1 MFIIFEYKLKHHCC
15 FFFCLRCRESSI
27 VVSTEMCLTSLRNVQ
42 CLDKQKTSNGNNW
55 ADESIPKSHAE
66 LQKESSPVISTV
78 KVQEHAA
85 MPTEYVDKDIGNKVK
100 NNDFNRCLRQRGHV
114 QGEVVSTVC
123 TAVQNAENMA
133 GCKLYSDSVRRLDR
147 SGNTGP
153 VVRLD
158 SYRLRTSSAQ
168 RQKQLTRYD
177 IALAQKGLS
186 DKSHFQA
193 GETGSYVSNSVKHP
207 LTACLSR
214 HQFPDVGEH
223 LSTLANST
231 NKTVE
236 ESHVDQLSK
245 ASCIPETVQ
254 PVDGK
259 ENPKNHGQLKN
270 ACFGVQGLENGCE
283 IHSGSCIKSIIKPPS
298 EYRLPTDIQFI
309 SGVDNCDKEEIHN
322 KVYENSCHTKD
333 QRKALKEKALCN
345 AADTCIR
352 QCYVKLVRLEDTS
365 QEIRISPRRTRSQI
379 KKNSFLADSDGLKNN
394 LLKCTSSKTCGNI
407 NGILHSHHRH
417 AIDNERLK
425 TLHTTSNGSMKSEPR
440 KANTRQKNSHLFRS
454 GCRKQISGMVS
465 RFHSGLRTQ
474 DSGMVSHLNV
484 KEISPP
490 VPTLDNVVV
499 FQDSAMK
506 TGGDIKHSEEN
517 ILYVNTTSKLCHS
530 NVTYGNIEGFVDC
543 EKSDICSV
551 SSCVSTQSKNEK
563 QLDHITSQSWSTAG
577 TNTYQKTESSLED
590 SGSTVWHVQGDSSTD
605 CVQIELHKHFGR
617 KTSDGKKRRSRKL
630 LNGLQPYKLSLL
642 AKMKP
647 VSVNLER
654 LDQSIVEKYSTSIS
668 GVTSMAIQ
676 QKSTEFLSQEMIST
690 GNGVVNIGSGGH
702 WNGRG
707 ELERLYY
714 DKIPCLDGTFEISSS
729 DDCSDSRSPDH
740 FRQLEKSPV
749 TKEAGCPEEI
759 IEKDENNLP
768 DQNHEIAS
776 CSGSSS
782 LIGTPPKEPH
792 VGPAKNLK
800 NTSSSY
806 KTYSTVQSPRK
817 SLYPPL
823 TIKIRKSPKKGNV
836 NTEDKLHERYPHKS
850 DRSKPV
856 KCITVYS
863 NCNRCSKK
871 EQSGRLSGEEG
882 IERRSKHMALKQKFT
897 NDQAHEHPK
906 GMCDLLQ
913 KRKRKS
919 SILLSHCRHRDT
931 TAELTVTPSIV
942 CHDAGARDDQQDTCT
957 EKHGYVLSSFT
968 ATC

>member
-1 MFIIFEYKLKHHCC
+1 
-15 FFFCLRCRESSI
+15 
-27 VVSTEMCLTSLRNVQ
+27 MCLTSLRNVQ
-42 CLDKQKTSNGNNW
+42 CLDKQKTYNGNNGS
-55 ADESIPKSHAE
+55 DGSVPKSHAE
-66 LQKESSPVISTV
+66 LQKESLPVISTV
-78 KVQEHAA
+78 KVQELAA
-85 MPTEYVDKDIGNKVK
+85 MPTEYIDKDIGNKVK
-100 NNDFNRCLRQRGHV
+100 NNDFNRCLRHRGHV

-123 TAVQNAENMA
+123 TSVQNAENVA
-133 GCKLYSDSVRRLDR
+133 GCKMYSDSVRRCDR

-153 VVRLD
+153 VVRLG

-177 IALAQKGLS
+177 IVLAQKGLS

-193 GETGSYVSNSVKHP
+193 GETGSYVSKSVKYP
-207 LTACLSR
+207 LTARLSR
-214 HQFPDVGEH
+214 HQFPDVGQH
-223 LSTLANST
+223 LSTRANST
-231 NKTVE
+231 NQTVE

-254 PVDGK
+254 PVDSK

-270 ACFGVQGLENGCE
+270 ACVGVQGLENRCE
-283 IHSGSCIKSIIKPPS
+283 IHSGSCIKSTIKPSS
-298 EYRLPTDIQFI
+298 EFRLPTDVQFI

-322 KVYENSCHTKD
+322 KVYENSRHMKYR
-333 QRKALKEKALCN
+333 RKALKKNAVCN
-345 AADTCIR
+345 AAGTCIR

-365 QEIRISPRRTRSQI
+365 QEIRISPCRTRLQI
-379 KKNSFLADSDGLKNN
+379 KKNSFSADSHGLKNN
-394 LLKCTSSKTCGNI
+394 LLKCTSSKTHGNI

-417 AIDNERLK
+417 VTDNEGLK

-454 GCRKQISGMVS
+454 GCRKQGSGMVS
-465 RFHSGLRTQ
+465 RFHSGLRTK
-474 DSGMVSHLNV
+474 DSGMVTHLNV
-484 KEISPP
+484 KEISAP
-490 VPTLDNVVV
+490 VPSLDNAVV

-506 TGGDIKHSEEN
+506 TGGDIKRSEEN
-517 ILYVNTTSKLCHS
+517 NLYVSMTSKVCHS
-530 NVTYGNIEGFVDC
+530 NVICGNIEGFVDC
-543 EKSDICSV
+543 EKSGICSV
-551 SSCVSTQSKNEK
+551 SSCVFTQSKNEK

-590 SGSTVWHVQGDSSTD
+590 SGSTVWHVQGDGYTN
-605 CVQIELHKHFGR
+605 CVQLEHQKHFRR

-630 LNGLQPYKLSLL
+630 LNGLQPYVMSLL

-668 GVTSMAIQ
+668 GVTSRAKQ
-676 QKSTEFLSQEMIST
+676 QKSTEFLSQEMIGT
-690 GNGVVNIGSGGH
+690 GNSVVSISSGGN

-714 DKIPCLDGTFEISSS
+714 DKIPCLDGVVEISSS
-729 DDCSDSRSPDH
+729 DDSSDSKSTDH

-768 DQNHEIAS
+768 DQNHENAS
-776 CSGSSS
+776 CSDSSS
-782 LIGTPPKEPH
+782 FIGTLPKEPH

-800 NTSSSY
+800 NTSSSCE
-806 KTYSTVQSPRK
+806 TCSTVQSPRK

-823 TIKIRKSPKKGNV
+823 TIKIQKSPKKGNV
-836 NTEDKLHERYPHKS
+836 NTEHKLHERYPHKS
-850 DRSKPV
+850 DRSKSV
-856 KCITVYS
+856 KCITIYS
-863 NCNRCSKK
+863 NCNRYSKK
-871 EQSGRLSGEEG
+871 EQSSRLGSEEG
-882 IERRSKHMALKQKFT
+882 IETRPKHVALKQKFT
-897 NDQAHEHPK
+897 IEQAHEHRK

-919 SILLSHCRHRDT
+919 SFLLSHCQCLDT
-931 TAELTVTPSIV
+931 AAELTVTPSSV

-957 EKHGYVLSSFT
+957 EKHGYVLSSFK